1 MCSDKTII
9 IAEPKEA
16 LFSGLHSFIT
26 NMKFNI
32 IQVKTL
38 KETLLT
44 LQNQRV
50 DILVM
55 DASLLG
61 EDCGFISIIKGIAE
75 NLPIIICAETN
86 TPEFEIKVRQQRI
99 FFYHIK
105 SFGTQDLETAIS
117 NALIKS
123 SRSSH

>member
-1 MCSDKTII
+1 MYSDKTII
-9 IAEPKEA
+9 IAEPEEA
-16 LFSGLHSFIT
+16 LVSGLHSFIT
-26 NMKFNI
+26 NMKFDI

-105 SFGTQDLETAIS
+105 SFGTQDLEMAIS